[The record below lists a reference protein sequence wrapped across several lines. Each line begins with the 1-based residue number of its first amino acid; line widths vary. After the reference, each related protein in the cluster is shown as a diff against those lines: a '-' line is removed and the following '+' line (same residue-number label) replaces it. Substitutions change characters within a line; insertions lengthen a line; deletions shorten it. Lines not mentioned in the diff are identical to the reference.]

1 MRLDD
6 ACDILGVV
14 RVRDPHTRL
23 PRIQGTR
30 DEAQKLYRKLAML
43 HHPDRRCAPWP
54 STHSR
59 IRRPFLPTS
68 AIHPDCSPGRSCG
81 GSSDPGATAKFQSVG
96 EAWERVQQFHDQGF
110 GFEATL
116 AENPRP
122 SSASA
127 GGPTSWRDH
136 FNSWW
141 AGGGGGGGGGGDY
154 GGGYGGGYGEPREC
168 SANCQC
174 SFCMVTAIALASAL
188 TLALTLASTLA
199 RTLTLASA
207 LTLAL

>member
-174 SFCMVTAIALASAL
+174 SFCMVTAIALASVR
-188 TLALTLASTLA
+188 TLAPALASSLA

>member
-141 AGGGGGGGGGGDY
+141 AGGGGGGGSGGGGGGGDY
-154 GGGYGGGYGEPREC
+154 GGGVGGGGYGGGYGEPREC

-174 SFCMVTAIALASAL
+174 SFCMVT
-188 TLALTLASTLA
+188 
-199 RTLTLASA
+199 
-207 LTLAL
+207 